1 LKLPKHQT
9 LGEELANAISH
20 GVGALLSIAG
30 MILMIIKAQ
39 TTEAVVGVS
48 LFGTSAIILYTMS
61 CLYHSFKRESVVKRV
76 FRRFDHASIYLLIGG
91 TYLPVFLIVFKHP
104 IDIYF
109 IVLQWTIIITGVTLK
124 SARFNKFKAI
134 HFILYLILGWSG
146 ILVFKPLYQASP
158 EAFYWILAGGVS
170 YTLGTIFYG
179 FRKFK
184 YNHFIWHLFVLGGTI
199 LHFFAIY
206 LHLL

>member
-1 LKLPKHQT
+1 
-9 LGEELANAISH
+9 
-20 GVGALLSIAG
+20 
-30 MILMIIKAQ
+30 MIIKAQ

-109 IVLQWTIIITGVTLK
+109 IVLQWAIIITGVTLK

-184 YNHFIWHLFVLGGTI
+184 YNHFYLAFIRIRRHYPPLFRDLLTFIII
-199 LHFFAIY
+199 LINDRLIDKIHMLRRIII
-206 LHLL
+206 